1 MSFGGGGFGSASPFG
16 GASTTNN
23 AFGGF
28 GSNSNTPGTFLDS
41 LILYSHRVVCVCV
54 CAVPNRLVP
63 YQQAVLAPTTTTP
76 TPPPV
81 LVPRVQQE
89 EAFSAVELRVSAVA
103 QVGCTPSNPPSYLEN
118 RDRPYPWLI
127 Y

>member
-28 GSNSNTPGTFLDS
+28 GSNSNTPGTSLDS

-54 CAVPNRLVP
+54 PYLTDSCHISRRFWRQQQQHQHHLRFWCREYNRRRHFW
-63 YQQAVLAPTTTTP
+63 QWNSGF
-76 TPPPV
+76 
-81 LVPRVQQE
+81 RRW
-89 EAFSAVELRVSAVA
+89 LR
-103 QVGCTPSNPPSYLEN
+103 
-118 RDRPYPWLI
+118 
-127 Y
+127 